1 MWTTFAIVIG
11 VIPCGLFVVPFV
23 YGFVTE
29 FFRLRWLARQPRLRI
44 FDEE

>member
-1 MWTTFAIVIG
+1 MWTTLGIIIGAILCCLF
-11 VIPCGLFVVPFV
+11 VIPL

-29 FFRLRWLARQPRLRI
+29 FLKQRREGRQPRLRI